1 MAGLVAAV
9 ALFLLLA
16 CAPVLMLAALGAGIR
31 GWRAPGPVRRLLERR
46 RAPTPTHPVRPIQQV
61 ASDVRRISQR
71 YHQHGMR
78 FAQYEARRRAYD
90 AVLAEAADMLGIA
103 HLLRVLPPGLE
114 LDGERGRVERLLG
127 EAGVLPDAA

>member
-1 MAGLVAAV
+1 MAGVVAAV

-16 CAPVLMLAALGAGIR
+16 CAPALLLAALGAGTT

-46 RAPTPTHPVRPIQQV
+46 RAPTPAHPVRPIEQV

-71 YHQHGMR
+71 YHQPGMR
-78 FAQYEARRRAYD
+78 FAQYEGRRRAYD
-90 AVLAEAADMLGIA
+90 GVLAEAADMLAIA
-103 HLLRVLPPGLE
+103 HLLGVLSPGLE
-114 LDGERGRVERLLG
+114 LDRERVRVERLLA